1 MWSLLAG
8 SARQHADRPAILAPA
23 RVPLTYGELAAH
35 VARTARHL
43 RHRGLGTQSRVA
55 VVLPNGPEMATA
67 FVAVASCSVCA
78 PLNPAF
84 TRTDFEFY
92 LEDLRAEALMVE
104 ETASGPAID
113 AASAC
118 GIALLRIRTGARAGD
133 FIIAD
138 DSVAPDHGTVTWP
151 GDDDTALLLHTSG
164 TTSKPKLVP
173 LTSANLTA
181 SARHIATTLGLSP
194 ADRCL
199 NVMPLFH
206 IHGLMAAVL
215 ASLGA
220 GASVV
225 CTDGVYAAGFYQWLA
240 EFRPTWYT
248 AVPTMHQAIVSRA
261 RAHADVIREA
271 PLRLVRS
278 SSAALPPSVL
288 ADLEQTF
295 GAPVLEAYGMTEA
308 AHQMA
313 SNPLPPRA
321 RKPGSVGV
329 AAGPDIAVM
338 DATGRLLSAGETGE
352 IVIRGPNVTPGYES
366 NAAANGD
373 AFRDGW
379 FRTGDQGWVDADG
392 YLRLTGRLK
401 ELINRGGEKVA
412 PREVDEVLLGHPAVR
427 QAVCFAVAHAQL
439 GEEIGAAIELRPDA
453 AVTAAEL
460 RAWAGERL
468 PSFKVPRVIRF
479 LDEIPKGPTGKLQR
493 VGLAARLGIEPL
505 DDRGADVEHV
515 APRSSLEK
523 EIAEVWARM
532 FPGQAIGVKT
542 RFEALGGDSLL
553 AVRML
558 AEVSDQ
564 VGHDVPYLVFA
575 EDGTIETLAAA
586 LAAAPAQAGSA
597 LVALRAAGSQAPLY
611 CIPGHDGVLHGID
624 RLARA
629 LPSSQ
634 PVWAFD
640 VRRFERASSVEDL
653 AARCL
658 DLLLARDQHG
668 PYRIAGVC
676 FGGVVATE
684 LARQLI
690 ALGKQVE
697 FLGLIDALNPSW
709 RRVVTTTAAVGAR
722 GAQLLEKSRYHTRAL
737 RGMGIV
743 TGTRYLATRGA
754 AFIGRSGELLG
765 ARVGSHAITSHHL
778 RLASQYVA
786 QPIPIRAL
794 VVRVRGR
801 RPHVPDLG
809 WTAVFLD
816 GVETADLPFDLQGA
830 LAPGSAGRV
839 AELVSQRLV

>member
-1 MWSLLAG
+1 MGA
-8 SARQHADRPAILAPA
+8 AQQHADRPAILAPG
-23 RVPLTYGELAAH
+23 RQPLTYRDLAAH
-35 VARTARHL
+35 IGRTVRHL
-43 RHRGLGTQSRVA
+43 RQSEVGTESRVA
-55 VVLPNGPEMATA
+55 VVLPNGPELATA
-67 FVAVASCSVCA
+67 FAAVASCSVCA

-92 LEDLRAEALMVE
+92 LTDLRAQAMVVDEA
-104 ETASGPAID
+104 ADGPAVE

-118 GIALLRIRTGARAGD
+118 GIAVLRIRTGATAGD
-133 FIIAD
+133 FTFVD
-138 DSVAPDHGTVTWP
+138 TSSAPNQTEVSWP
-151 GDDDTALLLHTSG
+151 GPDDTALLLHTSG
-164 TTSKPKLVP
+164 TTSRPKLVP

-181 SARHIATTLGLSP
+181 SASHIASTLALSP
-194 ADRCL
+194 EDRCL

-215 ASLGA
+215 ASLSA

-225 CTDGVYAAGFYQWLA
+225 CSDGVYASGFFAWLA

-261 RAHADVIREA
+261 GAHADLIRDV

-278 SSAALPPSVL
+278 SSAALPTGVL
-288 ADLEQTF
+288 ADLEKTF
-295 GAPVLEAYGMTEA
+295 RAPVLEAYGMTEA

-313 SNPLPPRA
+313 SNPLPPRV
-321 RKPGSVGV
+321 RKPGSVGL

-338 DATGRLLSAGETGE
+338 DASSRILPAGETGE

-366 NAAANGD
+366 NPTANAE
-373 AFRDGW
+373 AFVDGW
-379 FRTGDQGWVDADG
+379 FRTGDQGWIDAEG

-401 ELINRGGEKVA
+401 ELINRGGEKIA

-439 GEEIGAAIELRPDA
+439 GEDVGAAIELRPGA
-453 AVTAAEL
+453 ALTASEL

-468 PSFKVPRVIRF
+468 PAFKVPRVIRF
-479 LDEIPKGPTGKLQR
+479 LDQIPKGPTGKLQR
-493 VGLAARLGIEPL
+493 VGLAVRLGIDPL
-505 DDRGADVEHV
+505 DDRRGAEALVP
-515 APRSSLEK
+515 PRSATERA
-523 EIAEVWARM
+523 IAEIWARM
-532 FPGQAIGVKT
+532 FPGESIGVTT

-558 AEVSDQ
+558 AEVSTR
-564 VGHDVPYLVFA
+564 VGRDVPYLVFA
-575 EDGTIETLAAA
+575 EDGTIEALANALDAAA
-586 LAAAPAQAGSA
+586 GEPATP
-597 LVALRAAGSQAPLY
+597 LVALRADGSQAPLY

-624 RLARA
+624 RMARA
-629 LPSSQ
+629 LPSTQ

-640 VRRFERASSVEDL
+640 VRRLERAGSVEDL

-658 DLLLARDQHG
+658 DLLVARDEHG

-690 ALGKQVE
+690 AGGKRVA
-697 FLGLIDALNPSW
+697 FVGLIDALNPAW
-709 RRVVTTTAAVGAR
+709 RRTVSPLAAIGAR
-722 GAQLLEKSRYHTRAL
+722 GAQLLEKSRYHSGAL
-737 RGMGIV
+737 REMGMADGA
-743 TGTRYLATRGA
+743 RYLATRGS

-765 ARVGSHAITSHHL
+765 ARLGSHAVTSHHL
-778 RLASQYVA
+778 RLASRYVA
-786 QPIPIRAL
+786 PPIRTRAF

-809 WTAVFLD
+809 WTGVFLEGIATVD
-816 GVETADLPFDLQGA
+816 IPFDLHGA

-839 AELVSQRLV
+839 ANLVSQRLI